1 MHRRRLFALVMAVQA
16 AMAISALPAHAG
28 VVVTKSLVS
37 AVGTVENPCAG
48 EDVLLSGDLQAV
60 FVTSIEDSGDILVRY
75 SFQAAGV
82 KGIGATTGLPY
93 LLVGEGHGTSS
104 GRQLQRAVTESDF
117 AALALTPAEVHRAR
131 ATASFS
137 FAVQL
142 SGEIGQVSLDSV
154 FIDKIDC

>member
-1 MHRRRLFALVMAVQA
+1 MHRRRLLALVMAVQA

-37 AVGTVENPCAG
+37 AVGSVEIPWAG

-75 SFQAAGV
+75 SFQAAAV
-82 KGIGATTGLPY
+82 KGVGATTGLPY

-104 GRQLQRAVTESDF
+104 GRHGQAVGDGVGLRGACAGPSGGAPSTRDGIRLLRRSAQR
-117 AALALTPAEVHRAR
+117 
-131 ATASFS
+131 
-137 FAVQL
+137 
-142 SGEIGQVSLDSV
+142 
-154 FIDKIDC
+154 